1 MSYLVL
7 ARKYRPRTFHDVKG
21 QEHTVR
27 ALVNA
32 LDNERLHHAY
42 LFSGTRG
49 VGKTTLGRILANCL
63 NCEAGVSSQP
73 CFECASCVAFADGS
87 FIDLVE
93 VDAASR
99 TGVDDM
105 RQLLENAS
113 LRPSMGRFRV
123 YLIDEVHM
131 LSNSSF
137 NALLKTLEEPP
148 DHVKFVL
155 ATTDPKRIP
164 VTVLSRCLQFHLT
177 NISPETVRKQLTE
190 VLDQEDV
197 SAEQEALEVIARAA
211 DGSMRDAL
219 SIVDQAISHGG
230 GSIALENV
238 SEMLGTARTD
248 EVARILELIGAG
260 DRKGTLEFIQG
271 VSTRAVN
278 YGDLIASLQ
287 RTIHALSLY
296 YITGEID
303 DEALIPFAEKLS
315 PEWLQVAYQI
325 LVIGMRDL
333 RFAPDHRTGFDMTIL
348 RLLDFEPVSAY
359 PTTTPSSG
367 PERPTS
373 TENASS
379 TSSGSGRSQE
389 TESDT
394 AKASPPS
401 SPDAT
406 SELQRAQVGDSTAS
420 PEPHAAASP
429 TAWSETQPWHETV
442 ANLDLQMEL
451 RQHLIFTELVERN
464 GIEVSLRAPPDHEE
478 FWTDS
483 RIEEVNTAL
492 RILYGSKFATSFEY
506 AETQNETPAQYL
518 DRVRIEAAQEARE
531 RRRQEARDRDERKK
545 LAQEELD
552 NDAFVQSLKKHFG
565 ARILDIQ
572 LH

>member
-32 LDNERLHHAY
+32 LDNGRLHHAY

-73 CFECASCVAFADGS
+73 CFECASCNAFADGS

-155 ATTDPKRIP
+155 ATTDPKKIP

-177 NISPETVRKQLTE
+177 NISPETVREQLTE

-248 EVARILELIGAG
+248 EVERILELIVAG
-260 DRKGTLEFIQG
+260 ERKDILEFIQG
-271 VSTRAVN
+271 ISTRAVN
-278 YGDLIASLQ
+278 YSDLIASLQ
-287 RTIHALSLY
+287 RAIHAMSLY
-296 YITGEID
+296 HITGEID
-303 DEALIPFAEKLS
+303 DESLITCAEKLS

-348 RLLDFEPVSAY
+348 RLMDFEPVAAY
-359 PTTTPSSG
+359 PTTTPSSRG
-367 PERPTS
+367 ERHPSAEDDS
-373 TENASS
+373 TNSS
-379 TSSGSGRSQE
+379 NVEGLERTE
-389 TESDT
+389 TGAAESNSP
-394 AKASPPS
+394 ASPDS
-401 SPDAT
+401 A
-406 SELQRAQVGDSTAS
+406 SEVQRAQVESSAPSAEIRADT
-420 PEPHAAASP
+420 SP
-429 TAWSETQPWHETV
+429 TGWTESQPWHETV

-464 GIEVSLRAPPDHEE
+464 GMEVSLRAPPNHEE

-483 RIEEVNTAL
+483 RIEEVNSAL
-492 RILYGSKFATSFEY
+492 KKLYGSKYSTSLEY

-518 DRVRIEAAQEARE
+518 DRVRIEAAQKARE
-531 RRRQEARDRDERKK
+531 RRRQEARDLDERKK
-545 LAQEELD
+545 LAQEELE
-552 NDAFVQSLKKHFG
+552 NDSFVQSLKKHFG

>member
-32 LDNERLHHAY
+32 LDNGRLHHAY

-73 CFECASCVAFADGS
+73 CFECASCNAFADGS

-155 ATTDPKRIP
+155 ATTDPKKIP

-177 NISPETVRKQLTE
+177 NISPETVREQLTE

-248 EVARILELIGAG
+248 EVERILELIVAG
-260 DRKGTLEFIQG
+260 ERKDILEFIQG
-271 VSTRAVN
+271 ISTRAVN
-278 YGDLIASLQ
+278 YSDLIASLQ
-287 RTIHALSLY
+287 RAIHAMSLY
-296 YITGEID
+296 HITGEID
-303 DEALIPFAEKLS
+303 DESLIPCAEKLS

-348 RLLDFEPVSAY
+348 RLLDFEPVAAY
-359 PTTTPSSG
+359 PTTTPSSRG
-367 PERPTS
+367 ERHPS
-373 TENASS
+373 AEDDNANCSNVEGLERTEPGA
-379 TSSGSGRSQE
+379 
-389 TESDT
+389 
-394 AKASPPS
+394 AKSNSPASPDS
-401 SPDAT
+401 A
-406 SELQRAQVGDSTAS
+406 SEVQRAQVESSAQSAEIRAD
-420 PEPHAAASP
+420 ASP
-429 TAWSETQPWHETV
+429 TGWTESQPWHETV

-464 GIEVSLRAPPDHEE
+464 GMEVSLRAPPNHEE

-483 RIEEVNTAL
+483 RIEEVNSAL
-492 RILYGSKFATSFEY
+492 KKLYGSKYSTSLEY
-506 AETQNETPAQYL
+506 AETQSETPAQYL
-518 DRVRIEAAQEARE
+518 DRVRIEAAQKARE
-531 RRRQEARDRDERKK
+531 RRRQEARDLDERKK
-545 LAQEELD
+545 LAQEELE
-552 NDAFVQSLKKHFG
+552 NDSFVQSLKKHFG

>member
-32 LDNERLHHAY
+32 LDNGRLHHAY

-73 CFECASCVAFADGS
+73 CFECASCNAFADGS

-155 ATTDPKRIP
+155 ATTDPKKIP

-177 NISPETVRKQLTE
+177 NISPETVREQLTE

-248 EVARILELIGAG
+248 EVERILELIVAG
-260 DRKGTLEFIQG
+260 ERKDILEFIQG
-271 VSTRAVN
+271 ISTRAVN
-278 YGDLIASLQ
+278 YSDLIASLQ
-287 RTIHALSLY
+287 RAIHAMSLY
-296 YITGEID
+296 HITGEID
-303 DEALIPFAEKLS
+303 DESLIPCAERLS

-348 RLLDFEPVSAY
+348 RLLDFEPVAAY
-359 PTTTPSSG
+359 PTTTQSSRGERHPSAEDDNTNSSNVEG
-367 PERPTS
+367 LER
-373 TENASS
+373 
-379 TSSGSGRSQE
+379 
-389 TESDT
+389 TESGA
-394 AKASPPS
+394 AKSNSPASPDS
-401 SPDAT
+401 A
-406 SELQRAQVGDSTAS
+406 SEVQRAQVESSAPSAEIRADT
-420 PEPHAAASP
+420 SP
-429 TAWSETQPWHETV
+429 TGWTESQPWHETV

-464 GIEVSLRAPPDHEE
+464 GMEVSLRAPPNHEE

-483 RIEEVNTAL
+483 RIEEVNSAL
-492 RILYGSKFATSFEY
+492 KKLYRSKYSTSLEY
-506 AETQNETPAQYL
+506 AETQSETPAQYL
-518 DRVRIEAAQEARE
+518 DRVRIEAAQKARE
-531 RRRQEARDRDERKK
+531 RRRQEARDLDERKK
-545 LAQEELD
+545 LAQEELE
-552 NDAFVQSLKKHFG
+552 NDSFVQSLKKHFG